1 MAKKSKAQLAARGTV
16 ADPTRKDA
24 DRLRT
29 EAKQSV
35 GKSAKLVGVMPEDM
49 ANEVQATGTVPFTF
63 KSAFLLAGA
72 VLLGTIAIPFF
83 AFQVGVSVGV
93 STTCAAPMLT
103 AAALAFGRY
112 FVDSKR
118 GLCRGFYLTFLV
130 AFGAMTLICWLLFF
144 KGILV

>member
-1 MAKKSKAQLAARGTV
+1 MAKKRKAQLAARGTA
-16 ADPTRKDA
+16 ADPSRKDA
-24 DRLRT
+24 ERLRA

-35 GKSAKLVGVMPEDM
+35 GKSVKLVGVMPEDM

-72 VLLGTIAIPFF
+72 ILLGTIIIPFF
-83 AFQVGVSVGV
+83 ASQAGVGIGV
-93 STTCAAPMLT
+93 STTCAAPVLT
-103 AAALAFGRY
+103 AGALAYGRY
-112 FVDSKR
+112 FIDSKR

-144 KGILV
+144 QGILV

>member
-72 VLLGTIAIPFF
+72 VLLGTIVIPFF

-103 AAALAFGRY
+103 AAAWRLVGTSSIPSAGCA
-112 FVDSKR
+112 V
-118 GLCRGFYLTFLV
+118 GFTSRFWWRSV
-130 AFGAMTLICWLLFF
+130 R
-144 KGILV
+144 

>member
-49 ANEVQATGTVPFTF
+49 ANEVQATGTVPFTLP
-63 KSAFLLAGA
+63 LLD
-72 VLLGTIAIPFF
+72 
-83 AFQVGVSVGV
+83 QVGYVG
-93 STTCAAPMLT
+93 
-103 AAALAFGRY
+103 
-112 FVDSKR
+112 
-118 GLCRGFYLTFLV
+118 LV
-130 AFGAMTLICWLLFF
+130 P
-144 KGILV
+144 